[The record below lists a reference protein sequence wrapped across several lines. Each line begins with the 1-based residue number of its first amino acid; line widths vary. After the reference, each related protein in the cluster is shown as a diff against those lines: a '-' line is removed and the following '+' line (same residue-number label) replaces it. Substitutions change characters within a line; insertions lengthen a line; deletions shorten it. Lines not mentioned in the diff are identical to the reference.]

1 MRTVLTRVA
10 LTLSIGAIAAACSTV
25 ADDYTPGDGTG
36 PDGLP
41 AGNPNGKDTGG
52 ECGVGND
59 CKSGVCTDT
68 KCAAPTATDGIRNG
82 DETGL
87 DCGGKNAPRCPLGKG
102 CLVPTDCTTG
112 ACVDGLCAA
121 GTANDGVKNGDETDL
136 DCGGSVAPACVDGK
150 GCAAGKDCASQVCGA
165 DKKCAVPTGTDGFK
179 NGDETDLDCGGT
191 ATGAPKCAVGKACA
205 AHADCTSD
213 ACSYKKVCL
222 EYKSCVPHS
231 GGDTCGP
238 TTNDANHENCCTR
251 IAGSPLDKYNVTA
264 GRFRQFVERTNGNL
278 RAWAMGQNAPGWDH
292 AWDTFLPTMLDNGGT
307 TPDDSTPFTG
317 VYQELGPYVHVPGAT
332 GANEGCDIK
341 GNGART
347 FRLPDAVNTRIGDK
361 QFYTQEIYD
370 AKPLNCVPA
379 YMMAAFCFWDGGRL
393 PTRVEFNAAWGA
405 ATYPWGAAPAA
416 AGWITAYDSD
426 ATGTPFTPAGGDVKR
441 ANYNYNYW
449 SPATK
454 LGTDYAVFIAE
465 PGRFPTGA
473 GPQGHQDL
481 AGLFQYESI
490 TPAKPPATGYQ
501 VDWSKSGSWQG
512 HQIPYG
518 ALSTNATNK
527 YWATGGRC
535 AR

>member
-1 MRTVLTRVA
+1 MA
-10 LTLSIGAIAAACSTV
+10 LRFS
-25 ADDYTPGDGTG
+25 
-36 PDGLP
+36 
-41 AGNPNGKDTGG
+41 
-52 ECGVGND
+52 
-59 CKSGVCTDT
+59 
-68 KCAAPTATDGIRNG
+68 
-82 DETGL
+82 
-87 DCGGKNAPRCPLGKG
+87 
-102 CLVPTDCTTG
+102 
-112 ACVDGLCAA
+112 
-121 GTANDGVKNGDETDL
+121 
-136 DCGGSVAPACVDGK
+136 
-150 GCAAGKDCASQVCGA
+150 
-165 DKKCAVPTGTDGFK
+165 F
-179 NGDETDLDCGGT
+179 
-191 ATGAPKCAVGKACA
+191 
-205 AHADCTSD
+205 
-213 ACSYKKVCL
+213 
-222 EYKSCVPHS
+222 
-231 GGDTCGP
+231 
-238 TTNDANHENCCTR
+238 
-251 IAGSPLDKYNVTA
+251 VTA
-264 GRFRQFVERTNGNL
+264 GRFWQFVERTNGNL

-416 AGWITAYDSD
+416 AGWT
-426 ATGTPFTPAGGDVKR
+426 T
-441 ANYNYNYW
+441 
-449 SPATK
+449 
-454 LGTDYAVFIAE
+454 E
-465 PGRFPTGA
+465 
-473 GPQGHQDL
+473 DL

-527 YWATGGRC
+527 SWATGGRC